1 MMIHEVTSQVRA
13 GRSRKRRG
21 RGPGSGRGKTS
32 GRGTKGSKARAGS
45 GGRLLAEGGARPFYR
60 RLPKHGF
67 SNARYRV
74 SYDIVHLADLNR
86 FADGTTVD
94 ARVFYQAGLIKRP
107 SVLVKILGP
116 GQLDRKLTVLANK
129 FSASAAKQITDAGGQ
144 AQIVS

>member
-1 MMIHEVTSQVRA
+1 MMIHEVTRDAHQ

-21 RGPGSGRGKTS
+21 RGPGSGRGKTC
-32 GRGTKGSKARAGS
+32 GRGTKGSKARSGS
-45 GGRLLAEGGARPFYR
+45 GGRVLAEGGAKPFYR

-74 SYDIVHLADLNR
+74 TYDIVHLADLNC
-86 FADGTTVD
+86 FADGATVD
-94 ARVFYQAGLIKRP
+94 ASAFYQAGLIKRP
-107 SVLVKILGP
+107 SALVKILGP

-129 FSASAAKQITDAGGQ
+129 FSASAAKQITDVGGQ